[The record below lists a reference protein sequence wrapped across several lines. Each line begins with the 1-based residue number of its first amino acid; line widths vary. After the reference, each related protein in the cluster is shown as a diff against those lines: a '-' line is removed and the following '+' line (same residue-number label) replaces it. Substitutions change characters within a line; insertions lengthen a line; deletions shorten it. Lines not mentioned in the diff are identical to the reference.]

1 MKNGGNNM
9 FEDIRKK
16 KLKSYFIVLLFVLLI
31 TFIIYYI
38 GIAFDLGPFSIIIAL
53 IVSIL
58 TAWSSYYY
66 SDKIILS
73 LNKARPATKKR
84 KS

>member
-9 FEDIRKK
+9 FEDIRKN

-31 TFIIYYI
+31 TFIIYYF

-53 IVSIL
+53 IVSIF

-73 LNKARPATKKR
+73 
-84 KS
+84 